1 MYNFCAVIPSLNPDH
16 RLASIVRKL
25 HDRDF
30 RRIIVVN
37 DGSDSDEIFRQIQSE
52 YGCDLLTHCVNLG
65 KGRAM
70 KTAMNHYMN
79 NYADECDGIVFVDGD
94 DQHDVD
100 DVCKCCDS
108 LSENPDC
115 LILGARDFNSE
126 GIPPRSRYGNKV
138 TSRFFGLFCGLNIS
152 DTQTGLRVIPNSL
165 IPDFIGLS
173 GERFEYETN
182 MLLETKRLAI
192 PIVEV
197 PIRTIYEDDNKQSH
211 FNPIKDSIA
220 IYKMLLGFVSSSLAS
235 ALIDLGLYQL
245 LFIAAKALPM
255 KFRILAAT
263 VIARIASSLFNYT
276 VNSKLVFRCSDDP
289 KKTMVKYY
297 LLCIV
302 QAAASFGGVYG
313 LSFIFG
319 EKSLIA
325 KLIVD
330 TILSVISF
338 KIQQNFVFKN
348 KPRQPYVE

>member
-16 RLASIVRKL
+16 RLKSIVRKL
-25 HDRDF
+25 SDRGF
-30 RRIIVVN
+30 CRIIAVN
-37 DGSDSDEIFRQIQSE
+37 DGSESDEIFKEIQSE
-52 YGCDLLTHCVNLG
+52 YGCDLLTHCINLG

-79 NYADECDGIVFVDGD
+79 SYANECDGVVFVDGD

-108 LSENPDC
+108 SLENPGC

-165 IPDFIGLS
+165 IPDFVGLA

-182 MLLETKRLAI
+182 MLLETKRLAV

-245 LFIAAKALPM
+245 LFVLTSALSM
-255 KFRILAAT
+255 KLRILSAT

-289 KKTMVKYY
+289 KKTIVKYY
-297 LLCIV
+297 LLCIA
-302 QAAASFGGVYG
+302 QTAASFGGVYG

-319 EKSLIA
+319 EKSIIA

-330 TILSVISF
+330 TVLSLISF

-348 KPRQPYVE
+348 KPRQTNAE